1 MRAAS
6 AAAWGSSS
14 MGQQQQMVNSG
25 KQFRPQST
33 AAGNMRH
40 GCFGVVV
47 KGGGGRSYAGHQC
60 VHACRHLVQCIGER
74 VDCCA
79 DRLALCVEC
88 RGAARCSD
96 SILKSRQRLQHLAQ
110 QTCVTQRD
118 CHATARQRMTHIE
131 CVTQQQ
137 RACAYQG
144 AEVCELLKWVPQM
157 QSCVRFVLQQGLGS
171 QAAGE

>member
-1 MRAAS
+1 
-6 AAAWGSSS
+6 
-14 MGQQQQMVNSG
+14 MGQQQHGTAAANG
-25 KQFRPQST
+25 QFRQAIQATEHSSRQHET
-33 AAGNMRH
+33 WVLWCCCEGWWWLQLCRASMRP
-40 GCFGVVV
+40 CMQ
-47 KGGGGRSYAGHQC
+47 AC
-60 VHACRHLVQCIGER
+60 THACRHLVQCIGER

-96 SILKSRQRLQHLAQ
+96 GILKSRQRLQHLAQ

-144 AEVCELLKWVPQM
+144 TEVCGLLNWVPQI